1 MPPIIA
7 FTASS
12 NAVIIQRKKNW
23 FYLISRVFWPGKM
36 DLTTALEEA
45 VNAIMGII
53 YIFAKKVSDWGLL
66 YRRYCKKSM
75 KDSKMVDQTGM
86 KVWSEGYFMN
96 IFYPT

>member
-1 MPPIIA
+1 MQKKPFNHPTAITII
-7 FTASS
+7 
-12 NAVIIQRKKNW
+12 
-23 FYLISRVFWPGKM
+23 
-36 DLTTALEEA
+36 TALEEA

-53 YIFAKKVSDWGLL
+53 YVFAKKVSDWGLL

>member
-1 MPPIIA
+1 MISEAEKFFI
-7 FTASS
+7 FTLYNIGTYSHY
-12 NAVIIQRKKNW
+12 I
-23 FYLISRVFWPGKM
+23 
-36 DLTTALEEA
+36 TALEEA

-53 YIFAKKVSDWGLL
+53 YVFAKKVSDWGLL

>member
-1 MPPIIA
+1 MSVNFIFSLS
-7 FTASS
+7 FTLHQ
-12 NAVIIQRKKNW
+12 I
-23 FYLISRVFWPGKM
+23 
-36 DLTTALEEA
+36 TALEEA